1 MMMLVITH
9 TLKENGPCPYEQQ
22 AALLSGYRNNEFHQD
37 FRQELSNVPCFRLA
51 DLWPLMTT
59 TLRSPA
65 QYQGQQRSP
74 WTRSTGKRVQNEPN
88 DGRSRLSFRQSE
100 LVGQSKI
107 SWCTPTNSKKES
119 GRESFFGRRE
129 AGGRTG
135 RPPMVP
141 RVLFYDLTTH
151 KRV

>member
-9 TLKENGPCPYEQQ
+9 TLKANGPCPDEQQ
-22 AALLSGYRNNEFHQD
+22 AALLSGYRNNVFHQN

-51 DLWPLMTT
+51 DLWPLIMI

-88 DGRSRLSFRQSE
+88 GGRSRLSFRQFIF
-100 LVGQSKI
+100 LVIHQKNEKRIRAGI
-107 SWCTPTNSKKES
+107 VFRAAS
-119 GRESFFGRRE
+119 GRRADR
-129 AGGRTG
+129 AGPDGAKGTI
-135 RPPMVP
+135 
-141 RVLFYDLTTH
+141 L
-151 KRV
+151 